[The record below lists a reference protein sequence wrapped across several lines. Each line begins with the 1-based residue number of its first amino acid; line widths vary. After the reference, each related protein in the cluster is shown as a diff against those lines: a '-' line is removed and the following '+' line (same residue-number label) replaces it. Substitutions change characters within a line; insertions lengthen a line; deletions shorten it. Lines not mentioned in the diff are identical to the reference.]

1 MFKVNSGFIGGFKT
15 GDNINYNLNCLKALY
30 AAQNA
35 ASPSEARL
43 FCKPITITLV
53 SIIEALLHDL
63 FFRIKS
69 HTSEGV
75 QNIATQVLDDVRSK
89 TLDQLQ
95 TYIASAKKHDL
106 LGASGS
112 DLYEKLD
119 ELRQV
124 RNRVH
129 IQNVKKQLDLDEARV
144 FTPNRQKSTEEML
157 ERVLKHV
164 SDKYK
169 RPEHIQGFV
178 DDFELPWEEHLKP
191 ESSK

>member
-1 MFKVNSGFIGGFKT
+1 MFNVNSGFVGEFKT

-30 AAQNA
+30 AAQNSV
-35 ASPSEARL
+35 SPPEARL
-43 FCKPITITLV
+43 FCKPITIILV

-63 FFRIKS
+63 FFRIKK

-75 QNIATQVLDDVRSK
+75 PNIATQVLDDVRSK
-89 TLDQLQ
+89 TLDQLK
-95 TYIASAKKHDL
+95 TYIAAAKKHDL
-106 LGASGS
+106 LGVFGP

-129 IQNVKKQLDLDEARV
+129 IQNVKKQLDPEEDQV
-144 FTPNRQKSTEEML
+144 FTSGRQESTEELL
-157 ERVLKHV
+157 ERVLKHI
-164 SDKYK
+164 SGKYK
-169 RPEHIQGFV
+169 RPEHIQGVV

-191 ESSK
+191 ESNE

>member
-1 MFKVNSGFIGGFKT
+1 MFKVNSGFIGEFKT
-15 GDNINYNLNCLKALY
+15 GDNINYNLKCLKALY
-30 AAQNA
+30 AAQSA
-35 ASPSEARL
+35 ASPSEAQL

-75 QNIATQVLDDVRSK
+75 QNIATQVLDDVRGK

-106 LGASGS
+106 LDASGS
-112 DLYEKLD
+112 DLYQKLD

-129 IQNVKKQLDLDEARV
+129 IQNVKKQLDPDEGRV
-144 FTPNRQKSTEEML
+144 FTMKRQKSTEEIL

-164 SDKYK
+164 SDNYK
-169 RPEHIQGFV
+169 RPEHVHGYV
-178 DDFELPWEEHLKP
+178 DEFELPWEEHLKP